1 MGLKQKTT
9 TKGSKMQEQ
18 LVVEEKEEK
27 YLLSEESSERQFQKL
42 LDAYGID
49 LEYIKKAYPDMAAAS
64 EYRFGIFKN
73 FIRRGL
79 IEIVTNENQDVCIKQ
94 NLKPAIGDRTEILYG
109 PYTGSTNVAK
119 TKDGPAY
126 ATQLCNALG
135 SMSKLG
141 PSFFGSDKIKML
153 NMRVA
158 DEIFTFFRNE
168 F

>member
-1 MGLKQKTT
+1 MGIKQQ
-9 TKGSKMQEQ
+9 TKESKMTTEK
-18 LVVEEKEEK
+18 KEEK
-27 YLLSEESSERQFQKL
+27 YLLSEDSTEQQFQVL

-49 LEYIKKAYPDMAAAS
+49 LEYIKNAYPDIAAAT
-64 EYRFGIFKN
+64 EYRFGVFKN

-79 IEIVTNENQDVCIKQ
+79 IEIITKDDQDVCIKQ
-94 NLKPAIGDRTEILYG
+94 NLKPAIGDKTSIVYG
-109 PYTGSTNVAK
+109 PYTGATNVAK
-119 TKDGPAY
+119 SKDGPSY

-141 PSFFGSDKIKML
+141 ASFFGSDKIKML
-153 NMRVA
+153 NARVA